1 MSTANTLLPFH
12 KQFPDK
18 FRSQTIFGQY
28 EKIYRRPP
36 TLKKNSKEFIKLQS
50 EEKIKLSKVVDFAN
64 IENNDECHKQNIKT
78 ISSKNSFKMYGY
90 STFSG
95 LYFIPNYLSTK
106 EQYEWTKQSI
116 QEFSNT
122 PYNNLTNLYKQ
133 ENVNKATWK
142 NAVKQENFD
151 AFRKLT
157 WSNVGIQYDWTQ
169 RKYNLNNV
177 TAQIPQ
183 TMIKLCDDCNYLLS
197 NIDQIDDEQKQNE
210 EKKQDK
216 NGLTLTMEIIPQ
228 TSIINFFQV
237 NTKRPMG
244 GHRDAA
250 ELINAPLISVSLG
263 NEAIFLISKDDNIE
277 PLPLWIRS
285 GDILIMAGNARFMLH
300 CVARVVPNTC
310 PTKLTQYFD
319 KKIKENNDNKEEKKE
334 LQLMK
339 KYIMES
345 RINFNIRQVID
356 VDKLPTKHNVVVN
369 ENSTDFHEIRSF

>member
-36 TLKKNSKEFIKLQS
+36 SLKKNSKEFIKLQFD
-50 EEKIKLSKVVDFAN
+50 EKIKMSKVADFTNIDKNDAN
-64 IENNDECHKQNIKT
+64 HQKNIKL
-78 ISSKNSFKMYGY
+78 ISSNNNLKMYGY
-90 STFSG
+90 SEFDG
-95 LYFIPNYLSTK
+95 LYLIPNYLSIQ
-106 EQYEWTKQSI
+106 EQFKWIKQSI
-116 QEFSNT
+116 KEFSNA

-133 ENVNKATWK
+133 QNKDISQIATWK
-142 NAVKQENFD
+142 NALKDNNLNNF
-151 AFRKLT
+151 RQLT
-157 WSNVGIQYDWTQ
+157 WSNIGIQYNWTK
-169 RKYNLNNV
+169 REYNLNNI
-177 TAQIPQ
+177 TMKIPE
-183 TMIKLCDDCNYLLS
+183 TMISLCLDCNNLLS
-197 NIDQIDDEQKQNE
+197 KIDDKM
-210 EKKQDK
+210 K
-216 NGLTLTMEIIPQ
+216 MVPQ

-263 NEAIFLISKDDNIE
+263 NDAIFLISNDDNIK
-277 PLPLWIRS
+277 PLPLWLRS
-285 GDILIMAGNARFMLH
+285 GDVLIMAKQARFALH
-300 CVARVVPNTC
+300 CVARVCQNTC
-310 PTKLTQYFD
+310 PLQLIQYFD
-319 KKIKENNDNKEEKKE
+319 QYNYKNNNEKIE

-356 VDKLPTKHNVVVN
+356 VDKLTCNQKQIDI
-369 ENSTDFHEIRSF
+369 DFHSIHSF